1 MTTMT
6 KLLLIMTAV
15 LTIAPGAAFATDVM
29 STADGAV
36 VSSRPQ
42 FVFDFTEG
50 SARVELSR
58 YADLKTA
65 GDDAGAFVQQ
75 DAVDWLAIGPDDGF
89 APGMTRSWD
98 GRIDAGRYFWH
109 TWISSWVGDAYVSA
123 WTLTRTLTV
132 LDESAVLEGW
142 SVRARR
148 GRTVGRCKRVAVD
161 GKIAWSDN
169 SSDAWVRYAVR
180 LTANGRTVRRITG
193 TSSYGTT
200 YSAIACTGATRLRAT
215 IALRD
220 AGGHV
225 TVGPARTL
233 TVAR

>member
-1 MTTMT
+1 MPTVCPVRLTLSRCGSPATRSAGAGLITRAAPASCRAPLLVERPRRKEPAMTTMT

-123 WTLTRTLTV
+123 WTLTRT
-132 LDESAVLEGW
+132 
-142 SVRARR
+142 
-148 GRTVGRCKRVAVD
+148 
-161 GKIAWSDN
+161 
-169 SSDAWVRYAVR
+169 
-180 LTANGRTVRRITG
+180 
-193 TSSYGTT
+193 
-200 YSAIACTGATRLRAT
+200 
-215 IALRD
+215 
-220 AGGHV
+220 
-225 TVGPARTL
+225 
-233 TVAR
+233 